1 MNPPHLQSFPFTFC
15 HSSSNVAL
23 LVNGDRDKCITSGS
37 LKGRVDVF
45 AGGQG
50 GKFFLSHPSNLLCP
64 KIRHFRKVDC
74 IAFTIPAKILRS
86 EVVSG
91 LA

>member
-23 LVNGDRDKCITSGS
+23 LVNGYRNKCITSGS
-37 LKGRVDVF
+37 LLRQGGCICWW
-45 AGGQG
+45 AGGKNFSSLTPQT
-50 GKFFLSHPSNLLCP
+50 FYA
-64 KIRHFRKVDC
+64 RKLDTFAKL